1 MFPALCPT
9 LQSPLLRV
17 FSNRPPLCTW
27 HSKTAGLLIR
37 HTWQK
42 LLQSWSWKQKDFVL
56 AFGHKGSTVQM
67 ELYGRPYKWCVDVY
81 LNACPI
87 GQSKLMVI
95 YRQSGFT
102 CIWTSLYRP
111 FGLRKFGR
119 ICADDLDASKYT
131 KCIVHLDAVYF
142 DHPNIHT

>member
-1 MFPALCPT
+1 MSNWWGFTVFPALCPT

-42 LLQSWSWKQKDFVL
+42 LLQSWSWEQKDFVL

-87 GQSKLMVI
+87 GQSKLMV
-95 YRQSGFT
+95 T
-102 CIWTSLYRP
+102 VNLDLP
-111 FGLRKFGR
+111 AFGR
-119 ICADDLDASKYT
+119 PCT
-131 KCIVHLDAVYF
+131 VHLDCVNLDAYV
-142 DHPNIHT
+142 PMI